1 MSDQEASRAHD
12 QTYRRVFSHPQMLRA
27 LLEGFVEREIVEAL
41 DLEQMQQLNTKFSF
55 KDLSVREPDVIWEV
69 QRREAGAGPV
79 YVLVMVEFQS
89 SVDWAMPVRV
99 MQYVSLAYE
108 QALKQQGGP
117 SAASVLP
124 ATLPIVLYNGRY
136 RWSAPTS
143 LRQMIGQEPEAPLS
157 KYSPAL
163 EFLLIDVGDIDPAYL
178 DKMGDMC
185 AMMLRLEQPQKPAAL
200 AEQAIKFV
208 QLLRAALPEAM
219 REDLAIWL
227 SELLRVAKLPVPP
240 ATILHDKESSPMF
253 VETMLKYRE
262 ELIEEGREEGREA
275 GILRGRRD
283 TIARQLQLKF
293 GVDEGRAAWLDALSV
308 AQLDLLAERLLSAD
322 AEPALRDEI
331 NALAA

>member
-1 MSDQEASRAHD
+1 
-12 QTYRRVFSHPQMLRA
+12 
-27 LLEGFVEREIVEAL
+27 
-41 DLEQMQQLNTKFSF
+41 MQQLNTKFSF

-69 QRREAGAGPV
+69 QRREASAGPV

-89 SVDWAMPVRV
+89 SVDWAMPVRI
-99 MQYVSLAYE
+99 MQYTSLAYE
-108 QALKQQGGP
+108 QALKQQGAP
-117 SAASVLP
+117 SATSSLP

-143 LRQMIGQEPEAPLS
+143 LRQMIGHAPDEPLS

-178 DKMGDMC
+178 DKLGDMC
-185 AMMLRLEQPQKPAAL
+185 AMMLRLEQPQKPAEL

-208 QLLRAALPEAM
+208 QLLRSSLPEAM
-219 REDLAIWL
+219 RQDLALWL
-227 SELLRVAKLPVPP
+227 SELLRVAKLPVSP

-262 ELIEEGREEGREA
+262 ELIEEGREVGREEGREA

-283 TIARQLQLKF
+283 TLGMLLRLKF

-308 AQLDLLAERLLSAD
+308 AQLELLAERLLSAT
-322 AEPALRDEI
+322 AEPALRAEVD
-331 NALAA
+331 ALVA